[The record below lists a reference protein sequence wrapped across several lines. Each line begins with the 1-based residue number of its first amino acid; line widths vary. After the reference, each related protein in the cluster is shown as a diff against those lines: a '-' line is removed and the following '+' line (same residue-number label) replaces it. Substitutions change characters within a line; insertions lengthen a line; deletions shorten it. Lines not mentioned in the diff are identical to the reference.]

1 VGESNLVEDIRALL
15 DERDASDLAVL
26 ERTLTDGYAEALS
39 IEAERS
45 RIRRRIGEVTAAIG
59 SGDPAVDTKELAS
72 LAQRLEA
79 SDGDLAM
86 LRRLLASLRAR
97 VDAVRTTAAAGRA

>member
-1 VGESNLVEDIRALL
+1 MLQEH
-15 DERDASDLAVL
+15 DAADLAVL

-45 RIRRRIGEVTAAIG
+45 RIQRRMGEVTAAIA
-59 SGDPAVDTKELAS
+59 SGDPAVETRELAS
-72 LAQRLEA
+72 LAQRLEV
-79 SDGDLAM
+79 SNGDLVR

-97 VDAVRTTAAAGRA
+97 ADVVRATATA